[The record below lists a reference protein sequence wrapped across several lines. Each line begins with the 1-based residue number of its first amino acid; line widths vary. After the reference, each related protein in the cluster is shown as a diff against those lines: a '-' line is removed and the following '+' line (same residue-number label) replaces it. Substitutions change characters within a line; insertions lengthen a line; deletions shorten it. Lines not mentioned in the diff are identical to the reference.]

1 MKDEIKDIENRV
13 NAITIDEPFE
23 KILKP
28 IGVDLEEIKK
38 EAAELGIPPI
48 EVIAKVRKLLDYDQ
62 IAQKWSE
69 IYNIPYTQREQVI
82 ERHEW
87 YLVIPEGENDTAIAI
102 WHPKYFA
109 DVRVLY
115 PDKKI
120 YIAPYTLFQ
129 IRDVEEEG
137 LYGTFLEIVKTALKV
152 GSTDIHF
159 EVRDSW
165 IDVKLRLLG
174 VLRPLK
180 RFEIGEGARLLKVIK
195 TIASRYTPNLDTEE
209 WRERQDARIV
219 ISDLNID
226 LRLAFTPS
234 LKDGYQNLVIRLLSK
249 SALRVKGI
257 DDIVN
262 LGYEEEDAEKMIEIS
277 KLKNGLNI
285 MSGATGEGK
294 SKTLNT
300 LLGLIPSTK
309 KILTVEDPV
318 EYILENAV
326 QHQVFE
332 VELESGKKIK
342 MDYLEY
348 LRAFMRQDPDVILV
362 GEWRKIP
369 ELTEALLYASETGHL
384 VFTTLHSS
392 RITNVPNLLINQYG
406 LKPEDI
412 SNNVNILINQR
423 LVRTVCKHCGL
434 DHEITEEDIKVVEK
448 LRFKDRAK
456 LKSLLGKRTRKVNK
470 DGCPYCVVKDPLTGK
485 VMSAGYSGRTAI
497 YEYVIF
503 DEEVRELLLKTTSSL
518 AFEDIVIKKVKEQKA
533 KTFIDIAKRKIE
545 DGVISF
551 EDAIEKLL

>member
-1 MKDEIKDIENRV
+1 MQVAEK
-13 NAITIDEPFE
+13 ITIDSAFE
-23 KILKP
+23 RLLEGT
-28 IGVDLEEIKK
+28 GVSFEEIKK
-38 EAAELGIPPI
+38 ESAQLGLPPI
-48 EVIAKVRKLLDYDQ
+48 EVIAKVRKLLDFDQ

-69 IYNIPYTQREQVI
+69 IYGIPYTEREQVI

-87 YLVIPEGENDTAIAI
+87 YLVIPEGEKDTAIAI
-102 WHPKYFA
+102 WHPKYLE
-109 DVRVLY
+109 DVRKKY

-129 IRDVEEEG
+129 IREVEEEG
-137 LYGTFLEIVKTALKV
+137 LYGVFLEIVKSALKI

-159 EVRDSW
+159 EVRESW
-165 IDVKLRLLG
+165 IDVKFRILG
-174 VLRPLK
+174 ILRPFR
-180 RFEIGEGARLLKVIK
+180 RFDTGEGLRLLKVIK
-195 TIASRYTPNLDTEE
+195 TIASRYTANLDTEE

-226 LRLAFTPS
+226 LRLAFTPA
-234 LKDGYQNLVIRLLSK
+234 LKEGYQNLVIRLLSK

-257 DDIVN
+257 GSVMA
-262 LGYEEEDAEKMIEIS
+262 LGYEKEDAQKMIEIS

-300 LLGLIPSTK
+300 LLGLILDEK

-332 VELESGKKIK
+332 VELESGRKIK

-348 LRAFMRQDPDVILV
+348 LRAFMRQDPDIILV

-406 LKPEDI
+406 LKSEDI

-423 LVRTVCKHCGL
+423 LVRTVCQNCGKKKVL
-434 DHEITEEDIKVVEK
+434 TEEDIKVVDK
-448 LRFKDRAK
+448 LRFKDRDK
-456 LKSLLGKRTRKVNK
+456 LKDLVGKEVLAVNPE
-470 DGCPYCVVKDPLTGK
+470 GCSKCIVKDPLTGK
-485 VMSAGYSGRTAI
+485 VMSAGYKGRTAI

-503 DEEVRELLLKTTSSL
+503 DEDVRELLLKTTSSL
-518 AFEDIVIKKVKEQKA
+518 AFEDIVIEKQKEGKA
-533 KTFIDIAKRKIE
+533 KTFIDIAKVKIE
-545 DGVISF
+545 KKIISF